1 MDEKEKDSR
10 ITCVVVRLVFVYFEI
25 AHFVC
30 NRDDDQLYRNHS
42 FLLSSEENLIKSHN
56 FNIITFK
63 QNHISI
69 WLYIFSVYTYYV
81 RIISI
86 GNDPEIQ
93 LLIT

>member
-42 FLLSSEENLIKSHN
+42 LLLSSEENLIKSHN

-63 QNHISI
+63 ENHISI

-86 GNDPEIQ
+86 GNDPETQ